1 MGYGYYKYSIIT
13 DNNYED
19 GKNSERERSL
29 ISEESNENYARKRT
43 DSNADENIVRVFKP
57 GI

>member
-1 MGYGYYKYSIIT
+1 MVYGYYKYSINT